1 MRYFYVLLFSV
12 ILMACQRA
20 SEPDS
25 ESVQKEQLDPITK
38 SSSDAEG
45 KEQVGMK
52 IITGTIQF
60 KSFEGGFYAL
70 DADNGSKYTLRK
82 LDREYQVQ
90 GLRVRVTGRVLDD
103 VMTTTQYGDLL
114 DVSKIV
120 VLDDSA
126 ITRPA
131 DI

>member
-1 MRYFYVLLFSV
+1 
-12 ILMACQRA
+12 MACQRA